1 MFDMM
6 RQTAGVFISPP
17 KLGGARGGL
26 NKRILRQ
33 IQRQIQRQILR
44 RIRPPLARLCRLLPK
59 GRKNPSYSGGEK
71 KIHYLLIQ

>member
-1 MFDMM
+1 MFDILV
-6 RQTAGVFISPP
+6 QWTTGVIISPP

-26 NKRILRQ
+26 NKRIL
-33 IQRQIQRQILR
+33 RQIQRQILR